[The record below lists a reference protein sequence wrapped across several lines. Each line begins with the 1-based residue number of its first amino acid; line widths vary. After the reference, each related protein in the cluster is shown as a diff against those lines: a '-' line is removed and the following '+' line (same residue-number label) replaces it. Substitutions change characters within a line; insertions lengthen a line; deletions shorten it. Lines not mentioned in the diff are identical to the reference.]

1 MDPLSEILAQLHPVD
16 ARSVAL
22 DAGGAWALSCSRK
35 RNSIKFF
42 AVQKGDCWLST
53 ESGSPQHLVV
63 GDCAL
68 LTKELVYI
76 LGSDPSVPP
85 VVTEPLLELGQSYV
99 RTVNGGG
106 DNLIVSCSFDLAD
119 SDAVRVLD
127 PLPDIVHMPREESQ
141 ATVLPGALQRLA
153 LDLQNPRLGSE
164 LMVAHLSHLMLLE
177 MLRLFFSSDR
187 SELPPGWLLA
197 MSDPRV
203 AATIKAMHDAP
214 GRAWKLSELA
224 AAGAMSRTVLASRFK
239 QLMGISPME
248 YLTKWRL
255 LTAATKLRTT
265 SIPISK
271 IATDVGYA
279 SEYSFI
285 TAFTRAM
292 GTPPG
297 GYRRDIK
304 GAAADVG

>member
-1 MDPLSEILAQLHPVD
+1 MDPLSEVLGQLHPVS
-16 ARSVAL
+16 ATSVAL
-22 DAGGAWALSCSRK
+22 DAGGAWALSLAGK
-35 RNSIKFF
+35 KNSLKFF
-42 AVQKGDCWLST
+42 AVQKGECWLST
-53 ESGSPQHLVV
+53 EGGSPQRLVV
-63 GDCAL
+63 GDCVL
-68 LTKELVYI
+68 LTKGLVYI
-76 LGSDPSVPP
+76 LGSCPDVPP
-85 VVTEPLLELGQSYV
+85 VVTEPQLEHCQSYV
-99 RTVNGGG
+99 MTINGGG
-106 DNLIVSCSFDLAD
+106 DHLIVSCNFDLAD
-119 SDAVRVLD
+119 NDAVRVLD

-153 LDLQNPRLGSE
+153 LDLQSPRLGTE

-203 AATIKAMHDAP
+203 AATIRAMHNDP

-248 YLTKWRL
+248 YLTRWRL
-255 LTAATKLRTT
+255 LTAATKLRST

-271 IATDVGYA
+271 IATEVGYA

-292 GTPPG
+292 GMPPG
-297 GYRRDIK
+297 AYRRYTK
-304 GAAADVG
+304 GTATDMA